1 MTSERIDLLE
11 RSDNFAPATARMQW
25 TGSVNVPASS
35 SVTLPVTTLYE
46 VTGNI
51 FEHVPSAQALRIKQA
66 GVIGYT
72 VNILCNAAGVGNINV
87 LMTQASPFHEWPLV
101 VQPYYLHSGF
111 AILIGGTRL
120 VGIPAGGANYQIR
133 VANTLGT
140 GNFTLSGV
148 DIFLAYLGR
157 R

>member
-1 MTSERIDLLE
+1 MNERIDLLE
-11 RSDNFAPATARMQW
+11 RGDSFAPATARMQW
-25 TGSVNVPASS
+25 VGSINVPANSD
-35 SVTLPVTTLYE
+35 TTIPVTQLYE

-51 FEHVPSAQALRIKQA
+51 FEHVPSAQALRIKQT

-72 VNILCNAAGVGNINV
+72 VNVVCNATGVGKINV
-87 LMTQASPFHEWPLV
+87 LMRQASPFHEWLLV
-101 VQPYYLHSGF
+101 VQPYYLHAGF
-111 AILIGGTRL
+111 GFFTGGTRL

-133 VANTLGT
+133 IANTAGT
-140 GNFTLSGV
+140 GSFTLSIV